1 MSSASQEEV
10 ASGSA
15 SSDPIPKFD
24 MHTIT
29 SVLTEEQGTP
39 VAEGDPI
46 EQHVTEPLAVGVPIP
61 RRTDLQKIVEH
72 ADQRVLDAREKKER
86 KKQDAPPRP
95 ASKKRPAGESS
106 GRGKKRA
113 ATPSVVELSGSD
125 ASENTRSPTRSP
137 SPINV
142 SHPNIETVDQNLDES
157 AGHNSEQVVDR
168 NLEER
173 AGHNA
178 GGGSG
183 GIDGSVGPN
192 DDGQNDEEVQGGGGG
207 EGVIERFPAVQDP
220 PDVENLAHGGLNAST
235 SSGSTRQAFGRS
247 TPGGPSGSSEPF
259 IPSWNLTA
267 GASLNDAEACREMM
281 VHLPPPS
288 VRAEQAFGRRTP
300 GGPSGS
306 SEPFIPSWNLTAGA
320 SLNDAKACREM
331 MVHLP
336 PPSVRAEQVS
346 LTDYQ
351 ATQRAW
357 FELAR
362 CSLAQADALQ
372 RFENLSY
379 HYAQLYQAHQACGAS
394 VERLTTVEASLA
406 EERRVVEGLTKANR
420 ELHQQHQGCSGREA
434 DLAEQLSLANKE
446 KEELS
451 SQNLEQSNRI
461 KQLEDLLAGK
471 EASLEE
477 SERKSA
483 GLAKEVEKLTVAS
496 SQAEILRH
504 NYVRQLI
511 PTVVKRF
518 RESDEYQMAW
528 AGVFNAAL
536 DAGWLAGLKLGRS
549 EEEVAA
555 YVAGNANFDM
565 AGVESFQADYDEM
578 FVRPFPYIERVA
590 SSFRLPLADIMNILP
605 AGEENT
611 VGAGASGQ
619 NPSEPTTTS
628 QDP

>member
-15 SSDPIPKFD
+15 SDPIPKFD

-29 SVLTEEQGTP
+29 SVLTEEQVSRVSKGAP
-39 VAEGDPI
+39 VTEGDPI

-142 SHPNIETVDQNLDES
+142 SHPNIETVDQNPDES
-157 AGHNSEQVVDR
+157 AGHNSEQVVDQH
-168 NLEER
+168 LEEM
-173 AGHNA
+173 AGPNT

-183 GIDGSVGPN
+183 GIDRSAGPN
-192 DDGQNDEEVQGGGGG
+192 DEGQDEEEVQGGGGG
-207 EGVIERFPAVQDP
+207 EGVIERLSAAQDP

-235 SSGSTRQAFGRS
+235 SSGSTRQAFGRR

-288 VRAEQAFGRRTP
+288 VRAEQA
-300 GGPSGS
+300 
-306 SEPFIPSWNLTAGA
+306 
-320 SLNDAKACREM
+320 
-331 MVHLP
+331 
-336 PPSVRAEQVS
+336 S

-379 HYAQLYQAHQACGAS
+379 HYAQLYQSHQACGAS

-434 DLAEQLSLANKE
+434 DLTEQLSLANKE

-511 PTVVKRF
+511 PTVIKRF

-565 AGVESFQADYDEM
+565 AGVESFRADYDEM

-611 VGAGASGQ
+611 VGAGASSQ
-619 NPSEPTTTS
+619 NPSEPSTT